1 MATHRIIRDGV
12 YLRINGKLQK
22 APIGHEFNFTTE
34 QGSKMVARKLAEAI
48 EQPKPALEP
57 KAEIEPE
64 PEVKKPKKRGRKPKK
79 KA

>member
-34 QGSKMVARKLAEAI
+34 QGNKMVARKLAEAI
-48 EQPKPALEP
+48 EQPAPEP